1 MSATG
6 WPSTQSNVLFEHE
19 LGSCVT
25 LSRVRDKTFDK
36 LRETITMEITVL
48 IFLTSGLFLGWSLG
62 ANDAAN
68 VFGTAVA
75 SRMIQ
80 FTTAAIICTVCLILG
95 AVISGAGAAHGL
107 GALGKLNALPGAFM
121 AAFSAAL
128 TVYWMTKAGLPV
140 STTQAIVGAIIGWNL
155 FSGSITDTTALTKIF
170 ATWVACPI
178 LGAIFG
184 ALIYK
189 AVVLI
194 LNRSRIHL
202 LRLDGYTRLGL
213 IIAGA
218 FGSYSLG
225 ANNIGNV
232 MGVFISS
239 HPFSDFSIGHL
250 FTISAIQQLF
260 LLGAIAIGV
269 GVFTYSK
276 RVMMTVGDGILP
288 LTPVGAWVV
297 VIAHSIVLFL
307 FSSIELEHFL
317 VSSGLPTIPLIP
329 VSSSQAVVG
338 AVIGIGLL
346 KGGKGI
352 KWRVLGNIASG
363 WITTPIIASVVCFV
377 MLFILQNVFNQV
389 VYHEVRYVLSG
400 PVLEQL
406 EKSGIA
412 VAELEPVRD
421 REIVGGTH
429 FRDAI
434 LEIKPKLTGELEE
447 KILDAA
453 EIYRLR
459 VDPGKI
465 KEIEAGYLSDEQI
478 RAVQALSGLTYD
490 HTWQL
495 YDALSGSSME
505 WKKREKNKLNKP
517 FNKHLD
523 EQLKYVYELL
533 HLENSGAINQ

>member
-1 MSATG
+1 
-6 WPSTQSNVLFEHE
+6 
-19 LGSCVT
+19 
-25 LSRVRDKTFDK
+25 
-36 LRETITMEITVL
+36 MEITVL

-80 FTTAAIICTVCLILG
+80 FTTAAIICSVFLVLG

-140 STTQAIVGAIIGWNL
+140 STTQAIVGAIIGWNF
-155 FSGSITDTTALTKIF
+155 FSSSITDISALTKIL

-189 AVVLI
+189 LVMMT

-213 IIAGA
+213 ILAGA

-232 MGVFISS
+232 MGVFVSS
-239 HPFSDFSIGHL
+239 SPFSDFSIAGL
-250 FTISAIQQLF
+250 FTLTSIQQLF

-297 VIAHSIVLFL
+297 VISHSIVLFL
-307 FSSIELEHFL
+307 FSSITLEHFL
-317 VSSGLPTIPLIP
+317 ASNGLPTIPLIP

-352 KWRVLGNIASG
+352 KWRALGNIASG
-363 WITTPIIASVVCFV
+363 WVTTPIIASIVCFV
-377 MLFILQNVFNQV
+377 MLFFLQNVFNQV
-389 VYHEVRYVLSG
+389 VYHEVRYVLSE
-400 PVLEQL
+400 PVLAHL
-406 EKSGIA
+406 EKSG
-412 VAELEPVRD
+412 VSVSELTPLKD
-421 REIVGGTH
+421 REIAGGIP
-429 FRDAI
+429 FRDAVRDVQPR
-434 LEIKPKLTGELEE
+434 LPGELEE

-453 EIYRLR
+453 EIYPMSISDAKLMNI
-459 VDPGKI
+459 DTD
-465 KEIEAGYLSDEQI
+465 YLTPEQ
-478 RAVQALSGLTYD
+478 VEPLEEMTGLSFN
-490 HTWQL
+490 HKWQL
-495 YDALSGSSME
+495 YDALSSKSQA
-505 WKKREKNKLNKP
+505 WRKLEKNKLNKP
-517 FNKHLD
+517 FNNHLD
-523 EQLKYVYELL
+523 EQYQYIYELFRQAD
-533 HLENSGAINQ
+533 SGTI

>member
-1 MSATG
+1 
-6 WPSTQSNVLFEHE
+6 
-19 LGSCVT
+19 
-25 LSRVRDKTFDK
+25 
-36 LRETITMEITVL
+36 MEITVL

-80 FTTAAIICTVCLILG
+80 FTTAAIICTVFLILG

-140 STTQAIVGAIIGWNL
+140 STTQAIVGAIIGWNF
-155 FSGSITDTTALTKIF
+155 FSSSITDISALTKIL

-189 AVVLI
+189 LVMMT

-213 IIAGA
+213 ILAGA

-232 MGVFISS
+232 MGVFVSS
-239 HPFSDFSIGHL
+239 SPFSDFSIAGL
-250 FTISAIQQLF
+250 FTLTSIQQLF

-297 VIAHSIVLFL
+297 VISHSIVLFL
-307 FSSIELEHFL
+307 FSSITLEHFL
-317 VSSGLPTIPLIP
+317 ASNGLPTIPLIP

-352 KWRVLGNIASG
+352 KWRALGNIASG
-363 WITTPIIASVVCFV
+363 WVTTPIIASIVCFV
-377 MLFILQNVFNQV
+377 MLFFLQNVFNQV
-389 VYHEVRYVLSG
+389 VYHEVRYVLSE
-400 PVLEQL
+400 PVLAHL
-406 EKSGIA
+406 EKSG
-412 VAELEPVRD
+412 VSVSELTPLKD
-421 REIVGGTH
+421 REIAGGIP
-429 FRDAI
+429 FRDAVRDVQPR
-434 LEIKPKLTGELEE
+434 LPGELEE

-453 EIYRLR
+453 EIYPMSISDAKLMNI
-459 VDPGKI
+459 DTD
-465 KEIEAGYLSDEQI
+465 YLTPEQ
-478 RAVQALSGLTYD
+478 VEPLEEMTGLSFN
-490 HTWQL
+490 HKWQL
-495 YDALSGSSME
+495 YDALSSKSQA
-505 WKKREKNKLNKP
+505 WRKLEKNKLNKP
-517 FNKHLD
+517 FNNHLD
-523 EQLKYVYELL
+523 EQYQYIYELFRQAD
-533 HLENSGAINQ
+533 SGTI

>member
-1 MSATG
+1 
-6 WPSTQSNVLFEHE
+6 
-19 LGSCVT
+19 
-25 LSRVRDKTFDK
+25 
-36 LRETITMEITVL
+36 MEITVL

-80 FTTAAIICTVCLILG
+80 FTTAAIICTVFLILG

-128 TVYWMTKAGLPV
+128 TVYWMTKLGLPV
-140 STTQAIVGAIIGWNL
+140 STTQAIVGAIIGWNF
-155 FSGSITDTTALTKIF
+155 FSSSITDISALTKIL

-189 AVVLI
+189 LVVTI

-213 IIAGA
+213 ILAGA

-232 MGVFISS
+232 MGVFVSS
-239 HPFSDFSIGHL
+239 SPFSDFSIAGV
-250 FTISAIQQLF
+250 FTMTSIQQLF

-297 VIAHSIVLFL
+297 VISHSIVLFL
-307 FSSIELEHFL
+307 FSSITLEHFL
-317 VSSGLPTIPLIP
+317 ASNGLPTIPLIP

-352 KWRVLGNIASG
+352 KWRALGNIASG
-363 WITTPIIASVVCFV
+363 WVTTPIIASIVCFV
-377 MLFILQNVFNQV
+377 MLFFLQNVFNQV
-389 VYHEVRYVLSG
+389 VYHEVRYVLSE
-400 PVLEQL
+400 PVLTHL
-406 EKSGIA
+406 EKSG
-412 VAELEPVRD
+412 VTVSELTPIKD
-421 REIVGGTH
+421 QEIVGGIP
-429 FRDAI
+429 FRDAVRDVQPR
-434 LEIKPKLTGELEE
+434 LPGELEE

-453 EIYRLR
+453 EIYPMSISDAKLMNI
-459 VDPGKI
+459 DTD
-465 KEIEAGYLSDEQI
+465 YLTPEQ
-478 RAVQALSGLTYD
+478 VELLEEMTGLSFN
-490 HTWQL
+490 HKWQL
-495 YDALSGSSME
+495 YDALSSKSQA
-505 WKKREKNKLNKP
+505 WRKLEKTKLNKT
-517 FNKHLD
+517 FNNHLD
-523 EQLKYVYELL
+523 EQYQYIYELFRQAD
-533 HLENSGAINQ
+533 SGTM

>member
-1 MSATG
+1 
-6 WPSTQSNVLFEHE
+6 
-19 LGSCVT
+19 
-25 LSRVRDKTFDK
+25 
-36 LRETITMEITVL
+36 MEITVL
-48 IFLTSGLFLGWSLG
+48 VFLTSGLFLGWSLG

-75 SRMIQ
+75 SRMVQ
-80 FTTAAIICTVCLILG
+80 FTTAAIICTLFLILG

-140 STTQAIVGAIIGWNL
+140 STTQAIVGAIIGWNI
-155 FSGSITDTTALTKIF
+155 FSGSITDTAALTKIL

-189 AVVLI
+189 LVMVTLS
-194 LNRSRIHL
+194 RSRIHL
-202 LRLDGYTRLGL
+202 LRLDVYTRLGL
-213 IIAGA
+213 ILAGA

-232 MGVFISS
+232 MGVFVSS
-239 HPFSDFSIGHL
+239 SPFSDFSVGDL
-250 FTISAIQQLF
+250 FTFTSIQQLF
-260 LLGAIAIGV
+260 LLGAIAIGI

-297 VIAHSIVLFL
+297 VISHSIVLFL

-317 VSSGLPTIPLIP
+317 ASNGLPTIPLIP

-346 KGGKGI
+346 KGAKGI
-352 KWRVLGNIASG
+352 KWRALGNIASG
-363 WITTPIIASVVCFV
+363 WISTPIIASIVCFV
-377 MLFILQNVFNQV
+377 MLFFLQNVFNQV
-389 VYHEVRYVLSG
+389 VYHEVRYVISE
-400 PVLEQL
+400 PVLVYL
-406 EKSGIA
+406 EKAG
-412 VAELEPVRD
+412 AEVNQLKAIQGQV
-421 REIVGGTH
+421 ISGGTH

-434 LEIKPKLTGELEE
+434 RGAQPDLTQELEQ
-447 KILDAA
+447 KIFDAA
-453 EIYRLR
+453 ELYPMSLSKDKF
-459 VDPGKI
+459 VKI
-465 KEIEAGYLSDEQI
+465 DKEFLSPEQI
-478 RAVQALSGLTYD
+478 EQLHALSGRTFD

-495 YDALSGSSME
+495 YDALSNKSKE
-505 WKKREKNKLNKP
+505 WKKLEKNKLNKP

-523 EQLKYVYELL
+523 EQLTYVYELF
-533 HLENSGAINQ
+533 HQAESVDSGR

>member
-1 MSATG
+1 
-6 WPSTQSNVLFEHE
+6 
-19 LGSCVT
+19 
-25 LSRVRDKTFDK
+25 
-36 LRETITMEITVL
+36 MEITVL

-80 FTTAAIICTVCLILG
+80 FTTAAIICTVFLILG

-128 TVYWMTKAGLPV
+128 TVYWMTKLGLPV
-140 STTQAIVGAIIGWNL
+140 STTQAIVGAIIGWNF
-155 FSGSITDTTALTKIF
+155 FSSSITDISALTKIL
-170 ATWVACPI
+170 ATWIACPI

-189 AVVLI
+189 LVIVTLSK
-194 LNRSRIHL
+194 SRIHL

-213 IIAGA
+213 ILAGA

-232 MGVFISS
+232 MGVFVSS
-239 HPFSDFSIGHL
+239 SPFSDFSIAGV
-250 FTISAIQQLF
+250 FTMTSIQQLF

-297 VIAHSIVLFL
+297 VISHSIVLFL
-307 FSSIELEHFL
+307 FSSITLEHFL
-317 VSSGLPTIPLIP
+317 ASNGLPTIPLIP

-352 KWRVLGNIASG
+352 KWRALGNIASG
-363 WITTPIIASVVCFV
+363 WVTTPIIASIVCFV
-377 MLFILQNVFNQV
+377 MLFFLQNVFNQV
-389 VYHEVRYVLSG
+389 VYHEVRYVLSE
-400 PVLEQL
+400 PVLTHL
-406 EKSGIA
+406 EKSG
-412 VAELEPVRD
+412 VTVSELTPIKD
-421 REIVGGTH
+421 QEIVGGIP
-429 FRDAI
+429 FRDAVRDVQPR
-434 LEIKPKLTGELEE
+434 LPGELEE

-453 EIYRLR
+453 EIYPMSISDAKLMNI
-459 VDPGKI
+459 DTD
-465 KEIEAGYLSDEQI
+465 YLTPEQ
-478 RAVQALSGLTYD
+478 VEPLEEMTGLSFN
-490 HTWQL
+490 HKWQL
-495 YDALSGSSME
+495 YDALSSKSQA
-505 WKKREKNKLNKP
+505 WRKLEKNKLNKP
-517 FNKHLD
+517 FNNHLD
-523 EQLKYVYELL
+523 EQYQYIYELFRQAD
-533 HLENSGAINQ
+533 SGTM